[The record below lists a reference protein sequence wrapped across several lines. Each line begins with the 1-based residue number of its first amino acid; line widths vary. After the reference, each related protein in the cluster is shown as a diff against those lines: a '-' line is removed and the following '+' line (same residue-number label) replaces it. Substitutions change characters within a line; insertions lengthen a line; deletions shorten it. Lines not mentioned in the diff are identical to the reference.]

1 MSPLAAQTH
10 SAPAPVVQDV
20 TSDILVP
27 EVMKLIWW
35 SVSDMANKQSP
46 VLLPEHWKLPLLNGL
61 RNVFSL
67 FCIAK
72 RPRVV
77 AAGRRRKNPKP
88 GELCHTAVC
97 KLGCG
102 SAVQRFR

>member
-46 VLLPEHWKLPLLNGL
+46 VLLPEHWKLALLNGL
-61 RNVFSL
+61 RNVFFSVL
-67 FCIAK
+67 HCEK
-72 RPRVV
+72 TTSRC
-77 AAGRRRKNPKP
+77 RRAP
-88 GELCHTAVC
+88 V
-97 KLGCG
+97 
-102 SAVQRFR
+102 